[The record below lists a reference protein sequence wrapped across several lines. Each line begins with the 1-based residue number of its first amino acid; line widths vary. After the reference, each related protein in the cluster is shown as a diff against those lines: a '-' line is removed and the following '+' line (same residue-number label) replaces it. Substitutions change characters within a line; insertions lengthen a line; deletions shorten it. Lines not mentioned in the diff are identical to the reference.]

1 MWGVFIWIRR
11 RQRPGGVFVWEWVR
25 DMSVSSTIDL
35 ETDDATV
42 GMDRTI
48 FDLSTASYGFV
59 GEAANDQS
67 GYGVA
72 GAGDVDGDGPRG
84 LPIGAVSHDAGGS
97 SFENRG
103 KASWML
109 SSHITAQ
116 TAETAGATYA

>member
-1 MWGVFIWIRR
+1 MSRAPAGGCPVWGVFIWIRR

-84 LPIGAVSHDAGGS
+84 L
-97 SFENRG
+97 FRG
-103 KASWML
+103 LGRL
-109 SSHITAQ
+109 SSLIGREAII
-116 TAETAGATYA
+116 